1 MSTTNSDEP
10 WRPLSI
16 REAEDGAQDYDA
28 LHLGV
33 PGWLSASLWEWV
45 ERQPGEMGT
54 GIGASGSLLREIER
68 KLRFHLG
75 WNGGDATAGWA
86 LLGDRASSLGLTLD
100 VADFLVARY
109 LEPNLRQLDELERIL
124 TEAGSG
130 YTVQRQTRPFGL
142 MRRVDPTVEL
152 AARSVMSREDAPG
165 RLLARAW
172 NAIYGLHP
180 DPSDGYRHAVR
191 AVEAAA
197 IPVVLPGDSE
207 ATLGRVIGAVRG
219 QPHLW
224 QVTLT
229 HRDDPQQPVN
239 ALIEMMTALWRSQ
252 YDRHVDLSSGAP
264 LHVSQEQAETALHLA
279 VTLVQWFTSGR
290 VSRRP

>member
-1 MSTTNSDEP
+1 MTTTNNDEP

-16 REAEDGAQDYDA
+16 REAEGGAQAYDA

-33 PGWLSASLWEWV
+33 PEWLGPSLWEWIA
-45 ERQPGEMGT
+45 RQVGQVDHT
-54 GIGASGSLLREIER
+54 LHADLLREIER
-68 KLRFHLG
+68 KLKISLS
-75 WNGGDATAGWA
+75 WNGENFAQGWRLLRDRTASPE
-86 LLGDRASSLGLTLD
+86 LMLN
-100 VADFLVARY
+100 VVDFFVARY
-109 LEPNLRQLDELERIL
+109 LEPDSGQLDQLERIL
-124 TEAGSG
+124 TEAGSA

-142 MRRVDPTVEL
+142 VRRTDPTVEL
-152 AARSVMSREDAPG
+152 AARSVMAREDAPG

-197 IPVVLPGDSE
+197 IPVVLPTDSE
-207 ATLGRVIGAVRG
+207 ATLGRVIGAVKS

-239 ALIEMMTALWRSQ
+239 ALVEMMSALWRSQ
-252 YDRHVDLSSGAP
+252 HDRHVDLNPGAP
-264 LHVSQEQAETALHLA
+264 LHVSQEEAETALHLA
-279 VTLVQWFTSGR
+279 VTLVHWFTSGR